1 MPHTLVF
8 FKGTF
13 ILLHMTEITQSVL
26 VQTLPLVGSG
36 PHQPANLVWLSIIGH
51 LNVLAE
57 LSRSRPALHLPVSPA
72 QSIAA
77 LFHTG

>member
-36 PHQPANLVWLSIIGH
+36 PHQPANLVWLSIICPWDPVA
-51 LNVLAE
+51 LKRDTVEPDLAM
-57 LSRSRPALHLPVSPA
+57 
-72 QSIAA
+72 AA
-77 LFHTG
+77 LSCFRILFLRN